1 MRYGNLCI
9 AAHNYKNDT
18 FFSNISKLETND
30 KIKITDNFGI
40 TLEYET
46 YDIKKA
52 NQNDLSCINQATNS
66 LREITLITCDS
77 SNDNFRIIVKARE
90 KTNGKQ

>member
-1 MRYGNLCI
+1 MKYGNLCI

-18 FFSNISKLETND
+18 FFSNLSKLETND
-30 KIKITDNFGI
+30 KIKISDNFGI
-40 TLEYET
+40 TLEYEA

-52 NQNDLSCINQATNS
+52 NQNDLSCINQDTNG

-77 SNDNFRIIVKARE
+77 SNDNFRIIVKAKE

>member
-1 MRYGNLCI
+1 MKYGNLCI

-18 FFSNISKLETND
+18 FFSNLSKIEKND
-30 KIKITDNFGI
+30 KIKISDNFGI
-40 TLEYET
+40 TLEYEA

-52 NQNDLSCINQATNS
+52 KQNDLSCISQDTNS

-90 KTNGKQ
+90 KINGK